1 MGKKRRAVW
10 NTGPLCLFWSIWKAK
25 NKIAFEDGC
34 VFLQKLKAFF
44 VFLLWSESKLFIK
57 NGPST
62 LIDLVGSH
70 SGGGLFFVHLV
81 WTIFCFSCKGVRL
94 PILYILSRYF
104 SIFL

>member
-1 MGKKRRAVW
+1 MGKKSRAVW

-70 SGGGLFFVHLV
+70 SGGVVFCTSCLDNFLFQL
-81 WTIFCFSCKGVRL
+81 
-94 PILYILSRYF
+94 
-104 SIFL
+104 